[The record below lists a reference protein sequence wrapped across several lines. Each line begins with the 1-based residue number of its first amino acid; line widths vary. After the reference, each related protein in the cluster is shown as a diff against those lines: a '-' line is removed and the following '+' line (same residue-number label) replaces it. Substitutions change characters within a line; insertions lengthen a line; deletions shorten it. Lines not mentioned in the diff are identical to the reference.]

1 MITTKTNRDSR
12 FSIRA
17 TRKQKEMIARAA
29 AKSNKTISE
38 FVLENAIEAAEAVG
52 AEGTES
58 VRTFKPIYQI
68 FDNLSKTI
76 SAEEW
81 QKLPEDGA
89 ENHDHYLYGSPKQDE
104 LEIDE

>member
-1 MITTKTNRDSR
+1 MITTKANRESR

-17 TRKQKEMIARAA
+17 TKKQKELIERAA
-29 AKSNKTISE
+29 AKTNKTISE

-52 AEGTES
+52 SESTES

-68 FDNLSKTI
+68 FDDLSKTI

-81 QKLPEDGA
+81 EKMPEDGA
-89 ENHDHYLYGSPKQDE
+89 ENHDHYLYGSPKKDE